1 MPRGCPPLSVRLSC
15 RLYCEH
21 AGGPK
26 RRSCQTALAEILD
39 VVLRSLAPIL
49 PHLAEEVFQHIPYS
63 KGKEYVMCS
72 PGGPSMRLAASDS
85 VTSWEGHLLVHSGHF
100 AAHRSRCFS
109 GFRTCLRP
117 SGTGFGSASCRVRAA
132 RLPAESVFL

>member
-1 MPRGCPPLSVRLSC
+1 MPSVLQACPLLSVRLSC

-39 VVLRSLAPIL
+39 VVVRSLAPIL

-63 KGKEYVMCS
+63 KGKEYMMCS
-72 PGGPSMRLAASDS
+72 PEGPSMRLAAPDS
-85 VTSWEGHLLVHSGHF
+85 VTSWEGHLLVHSERFVAHRVSVFQLLPHLF
-100 AAHRSRCFS
+100 AA
-109 GFRTCLRP
+109 
-117 SGTGFGSASCRVRAA
+117 
-132 RLPAESVFL
+132 E